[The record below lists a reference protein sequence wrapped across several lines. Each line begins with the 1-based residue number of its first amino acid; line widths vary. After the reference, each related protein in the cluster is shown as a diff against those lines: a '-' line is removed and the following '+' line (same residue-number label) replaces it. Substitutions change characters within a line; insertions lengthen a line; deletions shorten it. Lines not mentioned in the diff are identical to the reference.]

1 MVLKQGVIP
10 MLEPTSCGRSCEDR
24 ELQWLRASVVL
35 VWLWTALVSFWEL
48 HGQSRALLASGGID
62 DDRVATVV
70 TISGAV
76 LDCLLCIWIV
86 CRPSQYAYLTALA
99 VMLVMTLLATW
110 MIPSLWLHPLGPLS
124 KNVPIAVVLV
134 LLARR
139 SP

>member
-1 MVLKQGVIP
+1 MILKQVVIP
-10 MLEPTSCGRSCEDR
+10 MLEPTSSGRNCEDR
-24 ELQWLRASVVL
+24 EFQWLRASVVF
-35 VWLWTALVSFWEL
+35 VWLWTALVSLWEL
-48 HGQSRALLASGGID
+48 HGQSRALLVSGGID
-62 DDRVATVV
+62 DDHVATLLTV
-70 TISGAV
+70 SGAV

-86 CRPSQYAYLTALA
+86 CRPGQYAYLTALA
-99 VMLVMTLLATW
+99 VMLGMTMLATW